1 MIQKGN
7 IFMEEV
13 KKSTIRGK
21 EDKDERFFS
30 SKEIERLKYTQEEVV
45 WLLNRNYPISNIIDF
60 VGGRHQF
67 SSRQRMALRRASCSS
82 RDLKIRRDKEISIYD
97 LEGKTLNIDT
107 FNFIISLEVALSKGV
122 LINCM
127 DGAIRDLAGLRGTYR
142 LIDKTY
148 TALEILGNIFKR
160 LKIKGVN
167 FYIDSPVSNS
177 GKLKTAIFEVADKW
191 DIDVNVEIVP
201 NPDVILEK
209 SNYVVSSDSII
220 LDRCD
225 GWINLVKYIIDNE
238 INDYWIIDLG
248 KK

>member
-1 MIQKGN
+1 MD
-7 IFMEEV
+7 EV

-30 SKEIERLKYTQEEVV
+30 SEETKRLKYAQEEVV

-82 RDLKIRRDKEISIYD
+82 KDLQIRREKEISIYD
-97 LEGKTLNIDT
+97 LEDKTLNIDT
-107 FNFIISLEVALSKGV
+107 FNFIISLEVALSKGL

-127 DGAIRDLAGLRGTYR
+127 DGSIRDLAGLRGTYR

-148 TALEILGNIFKR
+148 MALDILGDVFKK

-167 FYIDSPVSNS
+167 FYIDAPVSNS
-177 GKLKTAIFEVADKW
+177 GRLKTAIYEISDKW
-191 DIDVNVEIVP
+191 NIDVNVEIVS

-220 LDRCD
+220 LDKCD
-225 GWINLVKYIIDNE
+225 GWINLVRYIVE
-238 INDYWIIDLG
+238 EYMKGVWIIDFG
-248 KK
+248 EK

>member
-1 MIQKGN
+1 MD
-7 IFMEEV
+7 EV

-30 SKEIERLKYTQEEVV
+30 SEETKRLKYTQEEVV

-67 SSRQRMALRRASCSS
+67 SSRQRMALRRASYSS
-82 RDLKIRRDKEISIYD
+82 KDLQIRREKEISIYD
-97 LEGKTLNIDT
+97 LEDKTLNIDT
-107 FNFIISLEVALSKGV
+107 FNFIISLEVALSKGL

-127 DGAIRDLAGLRGTYR
+127 DGSIRDLTGLRGTYR

-148 TALEILGNIFKR
+148 MALDILGDVFKK

-167 FYIDSPVSNS
+167 FYIDAPVSNS
-177 GKLKTAIFEVADKW
+177 GRLKTAIYEISDKW
-191 DIDVNVEIVP
+191 NIDVNVEIVS

-220 LDRCD
+220 LDKCD
-225 GWINLVKYIIDNE
+225 GWINLVRYIVE
-238 INDYWIIDLG
+238 EYMKGVWIIDLD
-248 KK
+248 

>member
-1 MIQKGN
+1 MD
-7 IFMEEV
+7 EV

-30 SKEIERLKYTQEEVV
+30 SEETKRLKYTQEEVV

-82 RDLKIRRDKEISIYD
+82 KDLQIRREKEISIYD
-97 LEGKTLNIDT
+97 LEDKTLNIDT
-107 FNFIISLEVALSKGV
+107 FNFIISLEVALSKGL

-127 DGAIRDLAGLRGTYR
+127 DGSIRDLAGLRGTYR

-148 TALEILGNIFKR
+148 MALDILGDVFKK

-167 FYIDSPVSNS
+167 FYIDAPVSNS
-177 GKLKTAIFEVADKW
+177 GRLKTAIYEISDKW
-191 DIDVNVEIVP
+191 NIDVNVEIVS

-220 LDRCD
+220 LDKCD
-225 GWINLVKYIIDNE
+225 GWINLVRYIVKEYIKE
-238 INDYWIIDLG
+238 VWIIDLE
-248 KK
+248 K

>member
-1 MIQKGN
+1 MDKA
-7 IFMEEV
+7 

-30 SKEIERLKYTQEEVV
+30 SEEIKRLKYAQEEVV

-67 SSRQRMALRRASCSS
+67 SSRQRMALRRASCSNM
-82 RDLKIRRDKEISIYD
+82 DLKIRRGKEINVYD
-97 LEGKTLNIDT
+97 LEGKTINIDT
-107 FNFIISLEVALSKGV
+107 FNFIISLEVALSKGL

-127 DGAIRDLAGLRGTYR
+127 DGSIRDLAGLRGTYR

-148 TALEILGNIFKR
+148 IALDILGDVFKK

-167 FYIDSPVSNS
+167 FYIDAPVSNS
-177 GKLKTAIFEVADKW
+177 GKLKTAIYEISEKW
-191 DIDVNVEIVP
+191 NIDVNVEIVS

>member
-1 MIQKGN
+1 
-7 IFMEEV
+7 
-13 KKSTIRGK
+13 
-21 EDKDERFFS
+21 
-30 SKEIERLKYTQEEVV
+30 
-45 WLLNRNYPISNIIDF
+45 
-60 VGGRHQF
+60 
-67 SSRQRMALRRASCSS
+67 MALRRASYSS
-82 RDLKIRRDKEISIYD
+82 KDLQIRREKEISIYD
-97 LEGKTLNIDT
+97 LEDKTLNIDT
-107 FNFIISLEVALSKGV
+107 FNFIISLEVALSKGL

-127 DGAIRDLAGLRGTYR
+127 DGSIRDLAGLRGTYR

-148 TALEILGNIFKR
+148 IALDILGDVFKK

-167 FYIDSPVSNS
+167 FYIDAPVSNS
-177 GKLKTAIFEVADKW
+177 GKLKTAIYEISEKW
-191 DIDVNVEIVP
+191 NIDVNVEIVS

>member
-1 MIQKGN
+1 MD
-7 IFMEEV
+7 EV

-30 SKEIERLKYTQEEVV
+30 SEETKRLKYAQEEVV

-82 RDLKIRRDKEISIYD
+82 KDLQIRREKEISIYD
-97 LEGKTLNIDT
+97 LEDKTLNIDT
-107 FNFIISLEVALSKGV
+107 FNFIISLEVALSKGL

-127 DGAIRDLAGLRGTYR
+127 DGSIRDLAGLRGTYR

-148 TALEILGNIFKR
+148 MALDILGDVFKK

-167 FYIDSPVSNS
+167 FYIDAPVSNS
-177 GKLKTAIFEVADKW
+177 GRLKTAIYEISDKW
-191 DIDVNVEIVP
+191 NIDVNVEIVS

-220 LDRCD
+220 LDKCD
-225 GWINLVKYIIDNE
+225 GWINLVRYIVKEYIKE
-238 INDYWIIDLG
+238 VWIIDLE
-248 KK
+248 K

>member
-1 MIQKGN
+1 
-7 IFMEEV
+7 MEEV

-30 SKEIERLKYTQEEVV
+30 KKEIERLKYAQEEVV

-67 SSRQRMALRRASCSS
+67 SSRQRMALRRASCSNK
-82 RDLKIRRDKEISIYD
+82 DLEIRKSKEISVYE
-97 LEGKTLNIDT
+97 LEGKTINIDT
-107 FNFIISLEVALSKGV
+107 FNFIISLEVALSKGL

-127 DGAIRDLAGLRGTYR
+127 DGSIRDLAGLRGTYR

-148 TALEILGNIFKR
+148 IALDILGEILKK

-167 FYIDSPVSNS
+167 FYIDAPVSNS
-177 GKLKTAIFEVADKW
+177 GKLKTAIYETSEKW
-191 DIDVNVEIVP
+191 DVDVNVEIIP

-220 LDRCD
+220 LDKCD
-225 GWINLVKYIIDNE
+225 GWINLVGYIIGNK
-238 INDYWIIDLG
+238 IMDYWIVDL
-248 KK
+248 KEK

>member
-1 MIQKGN
+1 MD
-7 IFMEEV
+7 EA

-30 SKEIERLKYTQEEVV
+30 SEEIKRLKYAQEEVV

-67 SSRQRMALRRASCSS
+67 SSRQRMALRRASCSNM
-82 RDLKIRRDKEISIYD
+82 DLEIRRGKEVSVYD
-97 LEGKTLNIDT
+97 LEGKTINIDT
-107 FNFIISLEVALSKGV
+107 FNFFISLEVALSKGV

-127 DGAIRDLAGLRGTYR
+127 DGSIRDLAGLRGTYK

-148 TALEILGNIFKR
+148 MALDILGDVFKK

-167 FYIDSPVSNS
+167 FYIDAPVSNS
-177 GKLKTAIFEVADKW
+177 GRLKTAIYEISDKW
-191 DIDVNVEIVP
+191 NIDINVEIVS

-220 LDRCD
+220 LDKCD
-225 GWINLVKYIIDNE
+225 GWINLVRYIVKEYIKE
-238 INDYWIIDLG
+238 VWIIDLREE
-248 KK
+248 

>member
-1 MIQKGN
+1 MD
-7 IFMEEV
+7 EA

-30 SKEIERLKYTQEEVV
+30 SEEIKRLKYAQEEVV

-67 SSRQRMALRRASCSS
+67 SSRQRMALRRASCSNM
-82 RDLKIRRDKEISIYD
+82 DLEIRRGKEVSVYD
-97 LEGKTLNIDT
+97 LEGKTINIDT

-127 DGAIRDLAGLRGTYR
+127 DGSIRDLAGLRGTYK

-148 TALEILGNIFKR
+148 MALDILGDVFKK

-167 FYIDSPVSNS
+167 FYIDAPVSNS
-177 GKLKTAIFEVADKW
+177 GRLKTAIYEISEKW
-191 DIDVNVEIVP
+191 DVDVNVEVVS

-220 LDRCD
+220 LDKCD
-225 GWINLVKYIIDNE
+225 GWINLVRYIVKEYIKE
-238 INDYWIIDLG
+238 VWIIDLREE
-248 KK
+248 

>member
-1 MIQKGN
+1 MD
-7 IFMEEV
+7 EV

-30 SKEIERLKYTQEEVV
+30 SEETKRLKYAQEEVV

-82 RDLKIRRDKEISIYD
+82 KDLQIRREKEISIYD
-97 LEGKTLNIDT
+97 LEDKTLNIDT
-107 FNFIISLEVALSKGV
+107 FNFIISLEVALSKGL

-127 DGAIRDLAGLRGTYR
+127 DGSIRDLAGLRGTYR

-148 TALEILGNIFKR
+148 IALDILGDVFKK

-167 FYIDSPVSNS
+167 FYIDAPVSNS
-177 GKLKTAIFEVADKW
+177 GKLKTAIYEISEKW
-191 DIDVNVEIVP
+191 NIDVNVEIVS

-220 LDRCD
+220 LDKCD
-225 GWINLVKYIIDNE
+225 GWINLVRYIVE
-238 INDYWIIDLG
+238 EYMKGVWIIDFG
-248 KK
+248 EK

>member
-1 MIQKGN
+1 MD
-7 IFMEEV
+7 EA

-21 EDKDERFFS
+21 EYKDERFFS
-30 SKEIERLKYTQEEVV
+30 SEEIKRLKYAQEEVV

-67 SSRQRMALRRASCSS
+67 SSRQRMALRRASCSNM
-82 RDLKIRRDKEISIYD
+82 DLEIRRGKEVSVYD
-97 LEGKTLNIDT
+97 LEGKTINIDT

-127 DGAIRDLAGLRGTYR
+127 DGSIRDLAGLRGTYK

-148 TALEILGNIFKR
+148 MALDILGDVFKK

-167 FYIDSPVSNS
+167 FYIDAPVSNS
-177 GKLKTAIFEVADKW
+177 GRLKTAIYEISEKW
-191 DIDVNVEIVP
+191 DVDVNVEVVS

-220 LDRCD
+220 LDKCD
-225 GWINLVKYIIDNE
+225 GWINLVRYIVKEYIKE
-238 INDYWIIDLG
+238 VWIIDLREE
-248 KK
+248 

>member
-1 MIQKGN
+1 MD
-7 IFMEEV
+7 EV

-30 SKEIERLKYTQEEVV
+30 SEETKRLKYAQEEVV

-67 SSRQRMALRRASCSS
+67 SSRQRMALRRASYSS
-82 RDLKIRRDKEISIYD
+82 KDLQIRREKEISIYD
-97 LEGKTLNIDT
+97 LEDKTLNIDT
-107 FNFIISLEVALSKGV
+107 FNFIISLEVALSKGL

-127 DGAIRDLAGLRGTYR
+127 DGSIRDLAGLRGTYR

-148 TALEILGNIFKR
+148 IALDILGDVFKK

-167 FYIDSPVSNS
+167 FYIDAPVSNS
-177 GKLKTAIFEVADKW
+177 GKLKTAIYEISEKW
-191 DIDVNVEIVP
+191 NIDVNVEIVS

-220 LDRCD
+220 LDKCD
-225 GWINLVKYIIDNE
+225 GWINLVRYIVE
-238 INDYWIIDLG
+238 EYMKGVWIIDFG
-248 KK
+248 EK

>member
-1 MIQKGN
+1 MD
-7 IFMEEV
+7 EV

-30 SKEIERLKYTQEEVV
+30 SEETKRLKYAQEEVV

-82 RDLKIRRDKEISIYD
+82 KDLQIRREKEISIYD
-97 LEGKTLNIDT
+97 LEDKTLNIDT
-107 FNFIISLEVALSKGV
+107 FNFIISLEVALSKGL

-127 DGAIRDLAGLRGTYR
+127 DGSIRDLAGLRGTYR

-148 TALEILGNIFKR
+148 MALDILGDVFKK

-167 FYIDSPVSNS
+167 FYIDAPVSNS
-177 GKLKTAIFEVADKW
+177 GRLKTAIYEISDKW
-191 DIDVNVEIVP
+191 NIDVNVEIVS

-220 LDRCD
+220 LDKCD
-225 GWINLVKYIIDNE
+225 GWINLVRYIVE
-238 INDYWIIDLG
+238 EYMKGVWIIDLD
-248 KK
+248 

>member
-1 MIQKGN
+1 
-7 IFMEEV
+7 
-13 KKSTIRGK
+13 
-21 EDKDERFFS
+21 
-30 SKEIERLKYTQEEVV
+30 
-45 WLLNRNYPISNIIDF
+45 
-60 VGGRHQF
+60 
-67 SSRQRMALRRASCSS
+67 
-82 RDLKIRRDKEISIYD
+82 
-97 LEGKTLNIDT
+97 
-107 FNFIISLEVALSKGV
+107 
-122 LINCM
+122 M
-127 DGAIRDLAGLRGTYR
+127 DGSIRDLAGLRGTYR

-148 TALEILGNIFKR
+148 IALDILGNVFKR

-177 GKLKTAIFEVADKW
+177 GKLKTAIYEISDKW

-220 LDRCD
+220 LDKCD